1 MKINATNR
9 STLNAIAVVIIL
21 LVIIMFMRAPRDP
34 KMSLYQPKEITT
46 KSKSDKSI
54 FTLPRSTECLAGPT
68 KEADFYNIDVQGI
81 CGGQQLVSDHASYE
95 ISDGIGGV
103 LI

>member
-1 MKINATNR
+1 MKLNASNR
-9 STLNAIAVVIIL
+9 STLNMIAAVVVL
-21 LVIIMFMRAPRDP
+21 LVIIMFMRPTTVSKYQPRD
-34 KMSLYQPKEITT
+34 ITV
-46 KSKSDKSI
+46 KPVSDKSI
-54 FTLPRSTECLAGPT
+54 FSLTRGTECLAGPT

-81 CGGQQLVSDHASYE
+81 CGGQKLVSDHASYE